1 MMTQSADQAWR
12 ARRAL
17 AVSVAL
23 FGVTGLAPRAP
34 GDPLDGTC
42 GGSAALRDRSRLT
55 AHPALLDARA
65 ELPAPWQDDAAG
77 GGGGALLAPDPP
89 EVTPATRAAIDRG
102 LRYLARTQNRD
113 GSWRTQGSTGGYPT
127 AMTALAG
134 LAMLGSGS
142 TPTQGPYSRNVS
154 GAMTFLL
161 KSARRDGLIAQLE
174 EESHCMHG
182 HGFAMLFLAEVFG
195 MEEDAQRQAQI
206 KLALQRAIELTA
218 RSQSAAGGWL
228 YTPDSGGDEG
238 SVTVTQVQGLRACR
252 NVGIAVPKRVIDNAL
267 RYLEKSAND
276 DGGIRYQVSDNGPSR
291 PAITAAAVAC
301 WYNAG
306 QYEDEHARKALAFVE
321 RTLSPRNPDASR
333 YFGHYFYAH
342 LYMAQVMFITGEKKW
357 DDYFPAIRDILLD
370 KQSEDGSWDG
380 DHVGSTYGTSV
391 ALLVLQ
397 LPYKNLPIMQR

>member
-1 MMTQSADQAWR
+1 MTPQPADGS
-12 ARRAL
+12 RRVRL
-17 AVSVAL
+17 VSVVLLSIAG
-23 FGVTGLAPRAP
+23 FAARAP
-34 GDPLDGTC
+34 AHPFDAWGGGAGTF
-42 GGSAALRDRSRLT
+42 RDRSPFTTQR
-55 AHPALLDARA
+55 ALLDGRGRPPTPFAD
-65 ELPAPWQDDAAG
+65 DDAAS
-77 GGGGALLAPDPP
+77 GAGAALAPDPP
-89 EVTPATRAAIDRG
+89 EITPATRTAIDRG

-134 LAMLGSGS
+134 LALLASGS
-142 TPTQGPYSRNVS
+142 TPTQGPYARNVS

-206 KLALQRAIELTA
+206 RLALQRAIELTA

-342 LYMAQVMFITGEKKW
+342 LYMAQVMFITGDKKW
-357 DDYFPAIRDILLD
+357 DDYFPAIRGILLD

-397 LPYKNLPIMQR
+397 LPYKNLPIMQK